1 VKSAPPQLLLALK
14 ALSLCLLQLFLLCAC
29 STPYPQKSRLDKES
43 QAADLASKPSIQ
55 KLFVT
60 EQTTAQQLKPATA
73 EDIASGKVA
82 EFFENRGATGN
93 FGGSLTVA
101 TFGSGPKT
109 FNPWAAT
116 EVESHGIGQLLFES
130 LIDVDPWTGEH
141 LCRLARSFEVSA
153 DKRDY
158 IFHLRKGLQWS
169 DGVPLTADDV
179 IFTFGTLIKEGFG
192 NQSLRDTLSIDG
204 EYPSIEKI
212 DDYTVKFHTQKPFSP
227 FLAGLH
233 GLGVA
238 PKHAL
243 KKYTKRPHDEFF
255 AVWDVNCKPADMV
268 TSGPFRVEHYVP
280 SQRVELI
287 RNPLYG
293 MCDALHRRLPYLDR
307 FTEAIV
313 PDQNSML
320 VKFYGNELDFLDI
333 RSIRGP
339 DARLMKQREDSGN
352 FKMYNLGSDDGT
364 MFLMFNLNQRKDPKT
379 GKYYVDP
386 MKQKWFNNLAFRQAV
401 SHAIDRTSILNNVLR
416 GVGSALYTAESP
428 TAIYLDKKLKPYN
441 QDLEFSKK
449 LLADAGFKFSHGW
462 LLDPEGN
469 KIEFTL
475 NTNAGNSIRDGT
487 CVIIQNDLKKL
498 GIKVNYQPIDFNIL
512 VDKTNHSLDWEA
524 VVMGLTGDKVEPYNG
539 ANIWKTEGRLH
550 MFDQRLPDPTGK
562 TSVTDERPWEKDISH
577 CFNAAA
583 ATFDQAQRH
592 KYFDRYQE
600 IAYEQLPFIY
610 LYAALDLTAMR
621 NTHGNY
627 NPTPLGIYYTPKGSL
642 HNIEEIFDT
651 RAKSQSKNH

>member
-1 VKSAPPQLLLALK
+1 V
-14 ALSLCLLQLFLLCAC
+14 LSLCLLQLLLLAAC
-29 STPYPQKSRLDKES
+29 STPYPQKPASDKW
-43 QAADLASKPSIQ
+43 AGADLLSKPSAQ
-55 KLFVT
+55 KLFVA
-60 EQTTAQQLKPATA
+60 EKTTAQQLKPATA
-73 EDIASGKVA
+73 ADIASGRSA
-82 EFFENRGATGN
+82 EFFENRGKTGN
-93 FGGSLTVA
+93 FGGSLTVS

-109 FNPWAAT
+109 FNPWAST

-141 LCRLARSFEVSA
+141 LFRVARSFKVSD

-158 IFHLRKGLQWS
+158 TFYLRKGLQWS
-169 DGVPLTADDV
+169 DGQPLTADDV

-204 EYPSIEKI
+204 QYPSIEKI
-212 DDYTVKFHTQKPFSP
+212 DDYTVKFRTPKPFSP
-227 FLAGLH
+227 FLASLH
-233 GLGVA
+233 GLGIA

-243 KKYTKRPHDEFF
+243 EKYTKRPHQEFF
-255 AVWDVNCKPADMV
+255 AVWDVNCNPAEMV
-268 TSGPFRVEHYVP
+268 TSGPFRIERYVP

-293 MCDALHRRLPYLDR
+293 MCDASFRRLPYLDR

-339 DARLMKQREDSGN
+339 DARLMKQRERTGN
-352 FKMYNLGSDDGT
+352 FRMYNLGSDDGT
-364 MFLMFNLNQRKDPKT
+364 MFLMFNLNQRKDSKS

-386 MKQKWFNNLAFRQAV
+386 IKQKWFNNLAFRQAV
-401 SHAIDRTSILNNVLR
+401 SHAINRTSILNNVLR

-428 TAIYLDKKLKPYN
+428 TALYLNKKLQAYD

-462 LLDPEGN
+462 LLDPDDH

-512 VDKTNHSLDWEA
+512 VDKTNQSLDWEA
-524 VVMGLTGDKVEPYNG
+524 IVMGLTGDKIEPYNG
-539 ANIWKTEGRLH
+539 ANIWKTDGRLH
-550 MFDQRLPDPTGK
+550 MFDQRLPDAAGK
-562 TSVTDERPWEKDISH
+562 TSVTDERPWEKEIAR

-583 ATFDQAQRH
+583 ATFDQTERH

-600 IAYEQLPFIY
+600 IVYEQLPFIY
-610 LYAALDLTAMR
+610 LYSALDLTAMR

-651 RAKSQSKNH
+651 RAKSKSKIQE

>member
-1 VKSAPPQLLLALK
+1 VLL
-14 ALSLCLLQLFLLCAC
+14 LCLLQLLLLCAC
-29 STPYPQKSRLDKES
+29 STPYPKKPLSNKGTSGLD
-43 QAADLASKPSIQ
+43 LVSKPSAQ
-55 KLFVT
+55 KLFLG
-60 EQTTAQQLKPATA
+60 EESNAQQLKPASAA
-73 EDIASGKVA
+73 EIASGKVS
-82 EFFENRGATGN
+82 EFFENRGKIGN

-141 LCRLARSFEVSA
+141 LCRLARSFEVSD

-158 IFHLRKGLQWS
+158 IFHLRRGLQWS
-169 DGVPLTADDV
+169 DGFPLTADDV

-204 EYPSIEKI
+204 QYPSIEKI
-212 DDYTVKFHTQKPFSP
+212 DAYTVKFRTPKPFSP
-227 FLAGLH
+227 FLASLH

-243 KKYTKRPHDEFF
+243 EKYTKRPHQEFF
-255 AVWDVNCKPADMV
+255 AVWDVNCNPADLV
-268 TSGPFRVEHYVP
+268 TSGPFRVGRYVP

-293 MCDALHRRLPYLDR
+293 MCDASHRRLPYLDR

-339 DARLMKQREDSGN
+339 DARLMKQREGPGN

-364 MFLMFNLNQRKDPKT
+364 MFLMFNLNQRKDPQT

-386 MKQKWFNNLAFRQAV
+386 VKQRWFNNLAFRQAV
-401 SHAIDRTSILNNVLR
+401 SHAINRTSILNNVLR
-416 GVGSALYTAESP
+416 GVGSTLYTAESP
-428 TAIYLDKKLKPYN
+428 TAIYLNKKLKAYD

-449 LLADAGFKFSHGW
+449 LLTDAGFKFSHGW
-462 LLDPEGN
+462 LLDPNGN

-512 VDKTNHSLDWEA
+512 VDKTEQSLDWEA
-524 VVMGLTGDKVEPYNG
+524 IVMGLTGDKIEPYNG

-550 MFDQRLPDPTGK
+550 MFDQRLPDSSGK
-562 TSVTDERPWEKDISH
+562 TLVNDERPFEKEIAH

-583 ATFDQAQRH
+583 NTFDQTERH

-600 IAYEQLPFIY
+600 IVYEQLPFIY
-610 LYAALDLTAMR
+610 LYSALDLTAMR

-651 RAKSQSKNH
+651 RAKSTNRIREQK

>member
-1 VKSAPPQLLLALK
+1 LLA
-14 ALSLCLLQLFLLCAC
+14 AC
-29 STPYPQKSRLDKES
+29 SSEYPQKARSNKGSSVKPNLS
-43 QAADLASKPSIQ
+43 SKPSEQ
-55 KLFVT
+55 KLFVA
-60 EQTTAQQLKPATA
+60 ESSSARQLKPAT
-73 EDIASGKVA
+73 ETEIASGHST
-82 EFFENRGATGN
+82 EFFESRGKTGN

-109 FNPWAAT
+109 FNPWAST

-141 LCRLARSFEVSA
+141 LCRLARSYSVSE

-158 IFHLRKGLQWS
+158 TFYLRKGLQWS
-169 DGVPLTADDV
+169 DGQPLTADDV

-204 EYPSIEKI
+204 QYPSIEKI
-212 DDYTVKFHTQKPFSP
+212 DDYTVKFRTPKPFSP
-227 FLAGLH
+227 FLASLH

-243 KKYTKRPHDEFF
+243 EKYTKRPHEEFF
-255 AVWDVNCKPADMV
+255 AVWDVNCHPADMV
-268 TSGPFRVEHYVP
+268 TSGPFRVERYVP
-280 SQRVELI
+280 SQRVELV

-293 MCDALHRRLPYLDR
+293 KCDALHRRLPYLDR

-339 DARLMKQREDSGN
+339 DARLMKQREGTGN

-364 MFLMFNLNQRKDPKT
+364 MFLMFNLNQRKDPQS
-379 GKYYVDP
+379 GKYYVDQI
-386 MKQKWFNNLAFRQAV
+386 KQKWFNNLVFRQAV

-428 TAIYLDKKLKPYN
+428 TALYLNKKLKAYD
-441 QDLEFSKK
+441 QDLELSKK
-449 LLADAGFKFSHGW
+449 LLTDAGFKFSHGW
-462 LLDPEGN
+462 LLDPDN
-469 KIEFTL
+469 HRIEFTL

-512 VDKTNHSLDWEA
+512 VDKTGQSLDWEA
-524 VVMGLTGDKVEPYNG
+524 VVMGLTGDKIEPYNG
-539 ANIWKTEGRLH
+539 ANIWKTDGRLH
-550 MFDQRLPDPTGK
+550 MFDQRLPDSKGVTL
-562 TSVTDERPWEKDISH
+562 VTDERPWEKEIAH

-583 ATFDQAQRH
+583 ATFDQTERH

-600 IAYEQLPFIY
+600 IVYEQLPFIY
-610 LYAALDLTAMR
+610 LYSALDLTAMR

-642 HNIEEIFDT
+642 HNIEEIFDA
-651 RAKSQSKNH
+651 RAK